1 MEIQSEIEIKIRSI
15 TSNNDQKKL
24 NAKEKERME
33 FTINTYDKY
42 KSNQIDIIQFLS
54 HVGPRYTYT
63 KVKIKPA
70 CPKKDIPQCQRCQV
84 YG

>member
-1 MEIQSEIEIKIRSI
+1 MKFQSETKIKIRSI
-15 TSNNDQKKL
+15 TSNNDQKML

-54 HVGPRYTYT
+54 QVCPRYQG
-63 KVKIKPA
+63 
-70 CPKKDIPQCQRCQV
+70 KKL
-84 YG
+84 